1 MWGSDQGFVGMNE
14 WRIVADLFGSILLE
28 SLHNLPTISPYRC
41 GWRVVATQPLSGKS
55 GSLFRNSAISA
66 DDIWALGVSY
76 PGNSSSSGTL
86 LIEHWN
92 GGRWSVI
99 DTHLRAFTGGLV
111 VQCSNLLSRTLS
123 QKLRAV
129 FLVPRDDD
137 NKQHEHRYT
146 EQERG
151 DDEKPTPATRPCCH
165 EDKR

>member
-1 MWGSDQGFVGMNE
+1 MYYLYDGGGEVWGSDQGFVGMNE

-129 FLVPRDDD
+129 LQARLALC
-137 NKQHEHRYT
+137 
-146 EQERG
+146 
-151 DDEKPTPATRPCCH
+151 TPQ
-165 EDKR
+165 